1 MESHGEYYDTFA
13 FYGSFYGINA
23 TKHRRDSLFFNLY
36 EHEIYVF
43 ERGGRKLAVLNVSLW
58 EKFPLP
64 SPPQF
69 MNGFKWKYN
78 EEIARVN
85 FLCRYSKNLWKILK
99 MEKLLINA
107 YELNRNTFAIRG
119 IFIFQRMEKYFI
131 TDI

>member
-1 MESHGEYYDTFA
+1 MGK
-13 FYGSFYGINA
+13 I
-23 TKHRRDSLFFNLY
+23 
-36 EHEIYVF
+36 
-43 ERGGRKLAVLNVSLW
+43 
-58 EKFPLP
+58 PP

-107 YELNRNTFAIRG
+107 YELNRNSFAIRG

>member
-1 MESHGEYYDTFA
+1 
-13 FYGSFYGINA
+13 
-23 TKHRRDSLFFNLY
+23 
-36 EHEIYVF
+36 
-43 ERGGRKLAVLNVSLW
+43 
-58 EKFPLP
+58 
-64 SPPQF
+64 

-119 IFIFQRMEKYFI
+119 IFIF
-131 TDI
+131 